1 MRARSQR
8 GRDQTEPRAP
18 RNQDRAI
25 ELLVRLEQAGPAPQ
39 RAAEELDRQIAG
51 LRETAIWP
59 ELELRIGALCD
70 RWAETELRGDGAR
83 AWLTLVGALG
93 LGEHEATAAVLL
105 SDPAIEVGIRQQAA
119 RVLGVLR
126 GPLAGSALAGVLR
139 APGDPRVRAAAAE
152 ALAQLRD
159 RTWRPTLEA
168 LLEEDL
174 PASVWNAVSATLER
188 L

>member
-1 MRARSQR
+1 MRAQSRK
-8 GRDQTEPRAP
+8 GRDQTEPQGP
-18 RNQDRAI
+18 RNQDRAV
-25 ELLVRLEQAGPAPQ
+25 ELLVRLEQSGPAPQ

-51 LRETAIWP
+51 LHETTIWP

-70 RWAETELRGDGAR
+70 RWAQTELRGDGAR

-93 LGEHEATAAVLL
+93 LGEHAQTVAVLL
-105 SDPAIEVGIRQQAA
+105 SDPAVEVGIRQQAA

-126 GPLAGSALAGVLR
+126 GPLAGSALVSVLR

-159 RTWRPTLEA
+159 RTCRSTLEA